1 MCWKAR
7 HHSAKKGPYSQGY
20 DLPSGHVQL
29 WELDRKEGRAPNN
42 WCFWTVV
49 LEKTPESPLDSK
61 EIKPVNLKQSQPW
74 IFTGKTEAEA
84 EAEAPLFWSP
94 NVKSQ
99 LIGKVPDAG
108 QTEGRR
114 REHQRKRWLDGIT
127 SAMDMN
133 LGKFW
138 KMVRDKGAWHTAVHG
153 VTKNQT

>member
-1 MCWKAR
+1 M
-7 HHSAKKGPYSQGY
+7 
-20 DLPSGHVQL
+20 
-29 WELDRKEGRAPNN
+29 
-42 WCFWTVV
+42 

-133 LGKFW
+133 LGKLQETERGREDW
-138 KMVRDKGAWHTAVHG
+138 CAAVHG